1 MGILAHVLEKITER
15 VKMKMTDG
23 QTLLF
28 IGDSITD
35 CGRSHPI
42 GIHDG
47 LGQGYVEL
55 VDALLGARYPEHSIR
70 ILNTGIGGN
79 RVTDLER
86 RWQEDVLDL
95 KTDWLS
101 VMIGINDVWRQ
112 FDRPFEPD
120 QVSIERFENVYRTL
134 LERTRPSLKGLVLMT
149 PFYLE
154 SNRADPMRQRMDA
167 YGAVVKRLAAEFDA
181 VYVDVQAAFD
191 RFLKF
196 RPTQSLCG
204 DRVHPNKTGHMVIAR
219 AFLAAV
225 GFEWLR
231 AE

>member
-1 MGILAHVLEKITER
+1 MKIS
-15 VKMKMTDG
+15 DG
-23 QTLLF
+23 ETLLF

-35 CGRSHPI
+35 CGRSHPM

-55 VDALLGARYPEHSIR
+55 VDALFGAHYPERGIR

-95 KTDWLS
+95 KPDWLS

-112 FDRPFEPD
+112 FDRPFESD
-120 QVSIERFENVYRTL
+120 QVSIECFESVYRTL
-134 LERTRPSLKGLVLMT
+134 LQRIRPSLKGLVLMT

-154 SNRADPMRQRMDA
+154 SNRADPMRQRMDE
-167 YGAVVKRLAAEFDA
+167 YGETVKELAAEFDA
-181 VYVDVQAAFD
+181 VYVDVQGAFD
-191 RFLKF
+191 RFLMH

-219 AFLAAV
+219 AFLMAL